1 MAKNPSPP
9 KLAYWL
15 LKQFCRADYLDEV
28 AGDLQE
34 LYEWR
39 LSLGKAR
46 LAKYH
51 YFLDTFSAIRFYR
64 GGRFTSFITNA
75 MLFSFIKSSF
85 RNFKR
90 HLAYTSLN
98 VLGLALGLTA
108 AFFILE
114 YVSEELNY
122 NNSSRAEQL
131 YRVSN
136 DYYRFGEMVY
146 ESSMTFSGVG
156 PAMKRDLPEV
166 MAQARLYSPSIIQG
180 ESVVL
185 TRLDQAEINYKEQ
198 KLFFADPDYLDF
210 FDLEVIHGVN
220 ELAKPNTMLLTAEL
234 AKKYFGNVEA
244 AIGKVIQYNDNRS
257 SHELL
262 VTGVFERPGFKLQVD
277 ADAFV
282 SYGTLELQNAE
293 AFVNNWGGNSFIT
306 FIEVSKQANPHT
318 IEQKMSELTLLYK
331 PSYAEK
337 NERGEYD
344 RVNRYFLTGVAD
356 IHLNSKFQNEVGPIG
371 DAMTIRILQIIA
383 LFIVVIA
390 WINFIN
396 LSTAKSVERAREVGV
411 RKVMGAR
418 RKELVLQFFTE
429 AVLINSMAVF
439 LALAFVTVGQPL
451 FNLFV
456 EKNLSLHSIDIGRF
470 GWLATVLFVLGT
482 ALSGLYPAVVISS
495 HQIINALKGKS
506 KIDAGL
512 YLRRGLIVF
521 QLLFSSLLIIA
532 TLAINRQLK
541 YMNKQDMGF
550 DMEQVL
556 ILRGPVISQARGAE
570 NLPNIE
576 RFKQQVLTIP
586 GVTSI
591 GTSTV
596 IPGQGILRGLAI
608 SRVRESE
615 ADMKSIERVVTS
627 NDFLSTM
634 KVNFLAGE
642 DFDKEMKG
650 YTPLILNVSAAK
662 ELGFHDP
669 AEAIGQILY
678 EFTREERKIV
688 GVIEDYHHESLNRP
702 IDAMYF
708 VRNEAVD
715 PFYAIRMNTGEVGT
729 TLPRIEAQYKTSFPG
744 NPAEHY
750 FLDQFFASQYK
761 KDQVNLKVFSAFALM
776 AIIVACLGLYGLSS
790 FSALQ
795 RTKEV
800 GVRKVLGASVPS
812 LFMLLSKE
820 VFLLVLIGFAVAMPI
835 AWFSIENWLNEFA
848 YRMPIGVF
856 LFIMPLLLI
865 MFITLVATGITILK
879 VTLAN
884 PVKSLSYE

>member
-1 MAKNPSPP
+1 MPKNPSPP

-39 LSLGKAR
+39 LSTGKERSAR
-46 LAKYH
+46 FR
-51 YFLDTFSAIRFYR
+51 YFLDVFSAIRFYR
-64 GGRFTSFITNA
+64 TGRLISFITNA

-90 HLAYTSLN
+90 HLAYTTLN
-98 VLGLALGLTA
+98 ILGLALGLA
-108 AFFILE
+108 AAIFILE

-122 NNSSRAEQL
+122 NNSSSAEQL

-166 MAQARLYSPSIIQG
+166 TAQARLYGPSISRGASI
-180 ESVVL
+180 VL
-185 TRLDQAEINYKEQ
+185 TRLDQAEINFKEE
-198 KLFFADPDYLDF
+198 KLFFADPDYLNF
-210 FDLEVIHGVN
+210 FDLNVIHGVN
-220 ELAKPNTMLLTAEL
+220 ELAKPNTIMLSEEL
-234 AKKYFGNVEA
+234 AEKYFGSIGA
-244 AIGKVIQYNDNRS
+244 ALGKTLQYNDSRAN
-257 SHELL
+257 HELL
-262 VTGVFERPGFKLQVD
+262 ITGIFERPGFKLQVD
-277 ADAFV
+277 TDALASFA
-282 SYGTLELQNAE
+282 TLEQQDPE
-293 AFVNNWGGNSFIT
+293 AFVNDWGGNAFIT
-306 FIEVSKQANPHT
+306 FVKVNKQATPRA
-318 IEQKMSELTLLYK
+318 IEQKMGELTLLYK
-331 PSYAEK
+331 PGYAEK
-337 NERGEYD
+337 NEEGVYD
-344 RVNRYFLTGVAD
+344 RVNRYFLTGVRD
-356 IHLNSKFQNEVGPIG
+356 IHLTSTYQNEVGPVG
-371 DAMTIRILQIIA
+371 NALTVRILQMIA

-418 RKELVLQFFTE
+418 KKELVFQFFTE
-429 AVLINSMAVF
+429 AILINSMAVV
-439 LALAFVTVGQPL
+439 LALIFVVVGQPL

-456 EKNLSLHSIDIGRF
+456 ERGLSLESIDIGRF
-470 GWLATVLFVLGT
+470 GLLAIIIFLLGT
-482 ALSGLYPAVVISS
+482 TLSGLYPALVISS

-532 TLAINRQLK
+532 TLAINGQLK
-541 YMNKQDMGF
+541 FMNNQAMGF

-570 NLPNIE
+570 NLPNID
-576 RFKQQVLTIP
+576 RFKQQVLALP

-608 SRVRESE
+608 SRIKESE

-634 KVNFLAGE
+634 KVNFLAGN

-650 YTPLILNVSAAK
+650 YAPLILNESATR
-662 ELGFHDP
+662 ELGFQDP
-669 AEAIGQILY
+669 TEAVGQVLY
-678 EFTREERKIV
+678 EFTREERRIV

-708 VRNEAVD
+708 VRNEVVD
-715 PFYAIRMNTGEVGT
+715 PFYAIRLSAKEVGS
-729 TLPRIEAQYKTSFPG
+729 TLEHIEAHYKAAFPG
-744 NPAEHY
+744 NPTEHY
-750 FLDQFFASQYK
+750 FLDQFFAAQYK
-761 KDQVNLKVFSAFALM
+761 KDKINLKVFSAFALM

-800 GVRKVLGASVPS
+800 GVRKVLGASVSS
-812 LFMLLSKE
+812 LFILLSKE
-820 VFLLVLIGFAVAMPI
+820 VFLLVLIGFVLAMPI
-835 AWFSIENWLNEFA
+835 AWFSIESWLNEFA
-848 YRMPIGVF
+848 YRMPVGTL
-856 LFIMPLLLI
+856 LFIFPLLLI
-865 MFITLVATGITILK
+865 MLITLVATGITILK
-879 VTLAN
+879 VTVAN